1 MLLKACITEAAYI
14 DGAGHIRTLLKI
26 VLPLCLPAL
35 ASISLFIILWNWND
49 YFSGMV
55 YIRSQSLKT
64 LQTYLRSIILVNDG
78 VLDSAD
84 LDSIMANLSSD
95 ATNGAK
101 IFLGLLPIMALYP
114 FLQKYFAKGIV
125 RGSVKE

>member
-26 VLPLCLPAL
+26 VLPLCL
-35 ASISLFIILWNWND
+35 ISLFIILWNWND

-55 YIRSQSLKT
+55 YIRSQSLKP